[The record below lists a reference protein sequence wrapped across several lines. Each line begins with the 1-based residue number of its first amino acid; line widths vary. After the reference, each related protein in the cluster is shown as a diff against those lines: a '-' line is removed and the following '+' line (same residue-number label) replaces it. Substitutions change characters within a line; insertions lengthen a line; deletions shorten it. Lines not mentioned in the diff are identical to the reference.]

1 MTSLTRHLYRSDE
14 VRASCRYCL
23 LRRLHTQAVFW
34 AMELIDSSLILELL
48 EEVTYAYFYSVR
60 NTEVLRGI
68 LDLTKQEEIS
78 ADEVLSFVHAICLC
92 QERDSTLIALL
103 NAGGGKQRDTV
114 VPGGLP
120 SEYSAADEV
129 TQCFV
134 RALHQGKKELAWGL
148 LVRVPALWDI
158 VDRYSDGFTVTLRTA
173 FNDAFHWESRG
184 TCLLYVMDLL
194 SPKKVRASKVLKMS
208 SGVQEQMEAWTA
220 LEGRRARRAFAIRPE
235 AILLTARGLLSNLT
249 TNLAEVREPLQGLQ
263 GSPYWETVAEELGGW
278 DAIQRKSAVKEAFY
292 DLYFPD
298 DIPDEWSLEDQKKS
312 HGHGLLTADG
322 SEELQRLKLYRAGFR
337 ENLVYG
343 ITAESIRPLEYGSLY
358 ENLSLEGW
366 ILRPMRKK
374 IVPIN

>member
-1 MTSLTRHLYRSDE
+1 MSSLTRHLYRSDE

-23 LRRLHTQAVFW
+23 LRRIHTQAVFW
-34 AMELIDSSLILELL
+34 AMELIDSSMILELL

-68 LDLTKQEEIS
+68 LDLNNQEEIS

-92 QERDSTLIALL
+92 RERDSTLVAIL
-103 NAGGGKQRDTV
+103 NAGYGKQKDTV

-120 SEYSAADEV
+120 NEYGAADEV

-134 RALHQGKKELAWGL
+134 RALHQGKRELAWGL
-148 LVRVPALWDI
+148 LVREPMLWDI
-158 VDRYSDGFTVTLRTA
+158 VDRYADGFTVKLRTT
-173 FNDAFHWESRG
+173 FNDTFHWEARG
-184 TCLLYVMDLL
+184 TCLLYVMDTV
-194 SPKKVRASKVLKMS
+194 SPKKMVSKLLKMP
-208 SGVQEQMEAWTA
+208 QDLQAQMEAWAA
-220 LEGRRARRAFAIRPE
+220 LEGRRERRAFAIRPE

-249 TNLAEVREPLQGLQ
+249 TNLAEVREPLQGLR
-263 GSPYWETVAEELGGW
+263 GSAYWETVAEELGGW
-278 DAIQRKSAVKEAFY
+278 DAIQRKSAVKESFY

-312 HGHGLLTADG
+312 HGYGLLTADG

-343 ITAESIRPLEYGSLY
+343 ITEDSIRPLEYGNLY
-358 ENLSLEGW
+358 KDLSLEGW